1 MVPSPLDEDI
11 ARDDGAATAIAV
23 VCNRIVQLPDR
34 PRFLLAAAKIT
45 KRVTRASPTASLP
58 SRAFKNVLQQPPP

>member
-45 KRVTRASPTASLP
+45 KRVTSASPTA
-58 SRAFKNVLQQPPP
+58 

>member
-45 KRVTRASPTASLP
+45 KRGDPCFATATATALKGE
-58 SRAFKNVLQQPPP
+58 A